1 MDRGYPWGCK
11 ESDITE
17 RLNKHSGQAYRLT
30 AFFFFAKAEYKNKGQ
45 ADRLLKGESVIGMF
59 HIVIT
64 VCHGHLENHQRHL

>member
-30 AFFFFAKAEYKNKGQ
+30 AFFFFFLQMLNIKIKAKQ
-45 ADRLLKGESVIGMF
+45 TD
-59 HIVIT
+59 
-64 VCHGHLENHQRHL
+64 C